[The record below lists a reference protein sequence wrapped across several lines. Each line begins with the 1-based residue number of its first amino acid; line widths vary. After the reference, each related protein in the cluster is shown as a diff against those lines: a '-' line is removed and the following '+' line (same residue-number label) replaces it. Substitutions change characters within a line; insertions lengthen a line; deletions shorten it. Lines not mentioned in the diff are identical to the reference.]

1 MPFKIDPVALVL
13 DVFTFGCWSA
23 YWNIQRIIEP
33 DNKSIEIY
41 MNIPTDKTLYEK
53 VKKQADM
60 VYDKPSAYKSG
71 YIVKTYKSLGGKYS
85 GTKQNTGLVNWF
97 RESWKD
103 IGNKTY
109 PVYRPTKRVNKNTP
123 LLASEINPTNLK
135 QQIALKQ
142 KIRGTKNLPAFIS
155 K

>member
-1 MPFKIDPVALVL
+1 
-13 DVFTFGCWSA
+13 
-23 YWNIQRIIEP
+23 
-33 DNKSIEIY
+33 

-97 RESWKD
+97 RESWQD

-142 KIRGTKNLPAFIS
+142 KIKGRKNLPPFKRKNI
-155 K
+155 